1 MALATT
7 NHIMIAMKKTVL
19 SLLLLS
25 SLAGMGGDKL
35 LGERNSMGIPSST
48 SNGEE
53 IIRILAIGN
62 SFSEDAVDQYF
73 HEICAAAGKR
83 VVVGDLYIPGCPLE
97 RHHLNAQTD
106 SAAYRYRRIG
116 LDGVTITAS
125 PVTLSSALATD
136 EWDFISF
143 QQSSPLSGLYSSYG
157 TLKPL
162 MEYVD
167 SVTPGHPVYMW
178 HQTWAYSPDSSHGAF
193 PTYGR
198 DQKIMY
204 DSIMGA
210 SRRAMEEHPALTLLI
225 PTGTAIQTARAAGGD
240 ADLTRDGYHL
250 DQLTGRYIAACTW
263 FETIFGESVVGNP
276 YHPEGMTESQALFA
290 QKAAHAAVKSPYA
303 VRF

>member
-1 MALATT
+1 MAVATT
-7 NHIMIAMKKTVL
+7 THIMIAMKKTVL

-125 PVTLSSALATD
+125 PVS
-136 EWDFISF
+136 W
-143 QQSSPLSGLYSSYG
+143 
-157 TLKPL
+157 
-162 MEYVD
+162 
-167 SVTPGHPVYMW
+167 
-178 HQTWAYSPDSSHGAF
+178 
-193 PTYGR
+193 
-198 DQKIMY
+198 
-204 DSIMGA
+204 
-210 SRRAMEEHPALTLLI
+210 SR
-225 PTGTAIQTARAAGGD
+225 
-240 ADLTRDGYHL
+240 
-250 DQLTGRYIAACTW
+250 W
-263 FETIFGESVVGNP
+263 
-276 YHPEGMTESQALFA
+276 
-290 QKAAHAAVKSPYA
+290 
-303 VRF
+303 